1 MGKSAIARYRTPAIY
16 QSNHCI
22 NASHASHLPSISP
35 RYAKSPRTYNTSYT
49 YTNIKKTHNTL
60 ELMRRWTFDLDIEL
74 GHGQPASYWARPVK
88 KDDGLEVIMWI
99 RCLRG
104 ERLPTA
110 SYARC
115 PNLTNFF
122 SCRRSSDRGGIEIV
136 CRLFST
142 HQPTT
147 HLRSR
152 HRINPRSTRFVSGNA
167 GAYRWRPP
175 KCYVYQWSTGREVAR
190 DVLRSFSQFPRPEK
204 CPFFVI
210 GDGSRCFLV
219 NFLHN
224 SGQISFSQTPG
235 RHPPYITGLRVN
247 SDPRVSR
254 SP

>member
-1 MGKSAIARYRTPAIY
+1 
-16 QSNHCI
+16 
-22 NASHASHLPSISP
+22 
-35 RYAKSPRTYNTSYT
+35 
-49 YTNIKKTHNTL
+49 
-60 ELMRRWTFDLDIEL
+60 
-74 GHGQPASYWARPVK
+74 
-88 KDDGLEVIMWI
+88 MWI

-204 CPFFVI
+204 CPFFFHWRWI
-210 GDGSRCFLV
+210 EMFSR
-219 NFLHN
+219 
-224 SGQISFSQTPG
+224 QFSTQQ
-235 RHPPYITGLRVN
+235 
-247 SDPRVSR
+247 R
-254 SP
+254 SNLIFADAWQAPAVYHRPTCEL